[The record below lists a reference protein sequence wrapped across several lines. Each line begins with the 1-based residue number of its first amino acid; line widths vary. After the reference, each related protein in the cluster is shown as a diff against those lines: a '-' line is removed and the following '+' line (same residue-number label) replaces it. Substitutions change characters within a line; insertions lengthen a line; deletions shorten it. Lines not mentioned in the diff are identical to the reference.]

1 MDELEF
7 QFKAFQKL
15 RKQKASVALNLLVS
29 LFCYLV
35 VCSGGNRQ
43 TDRHTNG
50 PCTATLAAHARRG
63 LITSGYV

>member
-7 QFKAFQKL
+7 QFKAFEKL

-43 TDRHTNG
+43 TDRQTDTQTDHVQQPSLSMRVEG
-50 PCTATLAAHARRG
+50 
-63 LITSGYV
+63 